1 MRCLNF
7 FRTWALLGALL
18 LNSSLVSLASEPTTV
33 ADKDNGVAAAG
44 KLKDLD
50 GHFPF
55 QVPTDLAQWEKRA
68 EEVRQ
73 QLRVALGIW
82 PMPKLAEVKAVR
94 HSKHVMD
101 GYTVENV
108 FFESLPGFYVTGNLY
123 LPTDVAPGKKIPGVL
138 CPHGHWTEARFY
150 DLGEAE
156 RNRLLANGEE
166 RFESGARN
174 HIQARCVHLAR
185 MGCAVFHWD
194 MVGYCDSQQI
204 NFDRAHRFANQE
216 RNLEMNEDG
225 WLLFS
230 PKAEEL
236 GQSVMGLQTINTIQA
251 VNFLQSLPE
260 VDSSKLGITG
270 ASGGGTQTFIGAA
283 LDPRLSVAFPA
294 VMVSTSMQGG
304 CTCENA
310 CGLRV
315 ATGNIEIAALIA
327 PRPLGM
333 TAAND
338 WTKDMAKDGFP
349 ELQGLYGLYGK
360 KDHVALFPSLHYGH
374 NYNHVSRV
382 AMYGWFNQHWG
393 LGHKMPVL
401 ERDYQVLTKPDL
413 TVWTADYPRPESGVG
428 FERKLTKAWA
438 EDQSQQIKPGLKE
451 AAGTE
456 GYKKSVEI
464 IRQGWKGLLGP
475 GIDAFR
481 DGVMEVD
488 PASLQ
493 QEIARGEL
501 KHPAIAESV
510 RVGATGNLQGK
521 KALIVVSDLG
531 SDALAAKDGVLADRI
546 QQAKKSS
553 EWKVVAGDL
562 IGQRSKLHNGE
573 ASFASLQPLV
583 SNPRLS
589 AAYTYG
595 YNWPVAV
602 KRAQQLLVMI
612 AALRKGGV
620 EHIELVGAGDL
631 AISAV
636 AAAFQAGGE
645 VQGVSVEIGAEQL
658 SGAESI
664 KSIEFFPGSA
674 RYFGVPGLLLVAP
687 TASKSLR
694 LDGKEV
700 SPAAAIEGM

>member
-1 MRCLNF
+1 MRCLKLV
-7 FRTWALLGALL
+7 RTWALLSALVV
-18 LNSSLVSLASEPTTV
+18 NSSPVGVASEPTAV
-33 ADKDNGVAAAG
+33 ADKGDGVAAAG
-44 KLKDLD
+44 TLKDLD

-55 QVPTDLAQWEKRA
+55 TVPADLAQWEKRA
-68 EEVRQ
+68 EAVRQ

-123 LPTDVAPGKKIPGVL
+123 MPTNVAPGAKIPGVL

-150 DLGEAE
+150 DLGEGE
-156 RNRLLANGEE
+156 RNRLLASGEE

-174 HIQARCVHLAR
+174 HIQARCVQLAR

-194 MVGYCDSQQI
+194 MIGYCDSQQI
-204 NFDRAHRFANQE
+204 NFDRSHRFANQE
-216 RNLEMNEDG
+216 RNLEMNDDG

-236 GQSVMGLQTINTIQA
+236 GQSVMGLQTINTIQC

-260 VDSSKLGITG
+260 IDGSKLGITG

-327 PRPLGM
+327 PRPMGM

-338 WTKDMAKDGFP
+338 WTKNMAQDGFP
-349 ELQGLYGLYGK
+349 QLQGLYGLYGK
-360 KDHVALFPSLHYGH
+360 KENVALFPSLHYGH

-382 AMYGWFNQHWG
+382 SMYGWFNQHWDLG
-393 LGHKMPVL
+393 LKAPVL
-401 ERDYQVLTKPDL
+401 EQDFQVLTRPDL
-413 TVWTADYPRPESGVG
+413 TVWTADHPRPESGIG
-428 FERKLTKAWA
+428 FERKLTKAWS
-438 EDQSQQIKPGLKE
+438 ESQSQQIKPGLKE
-451 AAGTE
+451 ATDSAA
-456 GYKKSVEI
+456 YKNSVEVI
-464 IRQGWKGLLGP
+464 SQGWKGLLGP
-475 GIDAFR
+475 GIEAFR
-481 DGVMEVD
+481 DGAMEVE

-501 KHPAIAESV
+501 KHPAIAESI

-521 KALIVVSDLG
+521 KALIVVSDIG
-531 SDALAAKDGVLADRI
+531 SDALTGSEGAIAERI
-546 QQAKKSS
+546 KQAKGSS
-553 EWKVVAGDL
+553 DWKVVAGDL
-562 IGQRSKLHNGE
+562 IGQRSKLHYGE
-573 ASFASLQPLV
+573 SSFDSLQPLV
-583 SNPRLS
+583 GNPRLS

-602 KRAQQLLVMI
+602 KRTQQLLVMI

-620 EHIELVGAGDL
+620 EHIELVGTGDVAL
-631 AISAV
+631 SAA
-636 AAAFQAGGE
+636 AAAFQAGE
-645 VQGVSVEIGAEQL
+645 DVQGLAIDIGAEQL
-658 SGAESI
+658 KGAESI
-664 KSIEFFPGSA
+664 KAIEFFPGSA
-674 RYFGVPGLLLVAP
+674 RYFGLSGLVLVAP
-687 TASKSLR
+687 QASKSLR
-694 LDGKEV
+694 LEGKPISPVEV
-700 SPAAAIEGM
+700 IEGL

>member
-1 MRCLNF
+1 MRCLKF

-18 LNSSLVSLASEPTTV
+18 LNSSIVSLASEPTTV

-55 QVPTDLAQWEKRA
+55 QVPADLAQWEKRA

-401 ERDYQVLTKPDL
+401 ERDYQVLTRPAL
-413 TVWTADYPRPESGVG
+413 TVWTADHPRPESGVG

-451 AAGTE
+451 AADAE

-531 SDALAAKDGVLADRI
+531 SDALTAADGVLADRI

-573 ASFASLQPLV
+573 ASFANLQPLV

-620 EHIELVGAGDL
+620 EHIELVGAGDV

>member
-18 LNSSLVSLASEPTTV
+18 LNSSIVSLASEPTTV

-55 QVPTDLAQWEKRA
+55 TVPTDLAQWEKRA

-401 ERDYQVLTKPDL
+401 ERDYQVLTRPDL
-413 TVWTADYPRPESGVG
+413 TVWTADHPRPESGVG

-451 AAGTE
+451 TVDSE

-475 GIDAFR
+475 GIGAFR
-481 DGVMEVD
+481 DGAMEVD

-531 SDALAAKDGVLADRI
+531 SDALTATDGVLADRI

-658 SGAESI
+658 KGAESI

>member
-18 LNSSLVSLASEPTTV
+18 LNSSIVSLASEPTTV

-55 QVPTDLAQWEKRA
+55 TVPTDLAQWEKRA

-401 ERDYQVLTKPDL
+401 ERDYQVLTRPDL
-413 TVWTADYPRPESGVG
+413 TVWTADHPRPESGVG

-451 AAGTE
+451 TVDSE

-475 GIDAFR
+475 GIGAFR
-481 DGVMEVD
+481 DGAMEVD

-531 SDALAAKDGVLADRI
+531 SDALTATDGVLADRI

-620 EHIELVGAGDL
+620 EYIELVGAGDL

-658 SGAESI
+658 KGAESI

>member
-18 LNSSLVSLASEPTTV
+18 LNSSIVSLASEPTTV

>member
-1 MRCLNF
+1 MRCLNLV
-7 FRTWALLGALL
+7 RTWALLSALV
-18 LNSSLVSLASEPTTV
+18 LNSSVFSMASEPTTV
-33 ADKDNGVAAAG
+33 ADKGDGVATAG
-44 KLKDLD
+44 TLKDLD

-55 QVPTDLAQWEKRA
+55 TVPADLAQWEKRA
-68 EEVRQ
+68 EAVRQ
-73 QLRVALGIW
+73 QLRVALGVW

-123 LPTDVAPGKKIPGVL
+123 MPTHVAPGAKIPGVL

-150 DLGEAE
+150 DVGEGE
-156 RNRLLANGEE
+156 RNRLLASGEE
-166 RFESGARN
+166 RFESAARN
-174 HIQARCVHLAR
+174 HIQARCVQLAR

-194 MVGYCDSQQI
+194 MIGYCDSQQI
-204 NFDRAHRFANQE
+204 NFDRSHRFANQE
-216 RNLEMNEDG
+216 RNLEMNEEG

-236 GQSVMGLQTINTIQA
+236 GQSVMGLQTINTIQC

-260 VDSSKLGITG
+260 IDGSKLGITG

-338 WTKDMAKDGFP
+338 WTKNMAQDGYP
-349 ELQGLYGLYGK
+349 QLQGLYGLYGK
-360 KDHVALFPSLHYGH
+360 KENVALFPSLHYGH

-382 AMYGWFNQHWG
+382 SMYGWFNQYWG
-393 LGHKMPVL
+393 LGHKTPVL
-401 ERDYQVLTKPDL
+401 EQDFQILTRPDL
-413 TVWTADYPRPESGVG
+413 TVWTADHPKPESGIG
-428 FERKLTKAWA
+428 FERRLTKAWS
-438 EDQSQQIKPGLKE
+438 ESQSQQIKPGLKE
-451 AAGTE
+451 AADSE
-456 GYKKSVEI
+456 AYKKSLEI
-464 IRQGWKGLLGP
+464 IGQGWKGLLGP
-475 GIDAFR
+475 TIESFR

-501 KHPAIAESV
+501 KHPAIAESI

-521 KALIVVSDLG
+521 KALIVISDLG
-531 SDALAAKDGVLADRI
+531 SDALAGSEGTVAERI
-546 QQAKKSS
+546 KQAKASP

-562 IGQRSKLHNGE
+562 IGQRSKLHHGE
-573 ASFASLQPLV
+573 SSSATMQPLV
-583 SNPRLS
+583 GNPRLS

-602 KRAQQLLVMI
+602 KRTQQLLVMI

-620 EHIELVGAGDL
+620 EHIELVGSGDA
-631 AISAV
+631 AISAA

-645 VQGVSVEIGAEQL
+645 VQGVAIEIGSEQL
-658 SGAESI
+658 KSADSI
-664 KSIEFFPGSA
+664 RSIEFFPGSA
-674 RYFGVPGLLLVAP
+674 RYFGVPGLMLVAP
-687 TASKSLR
+687 QASKSLR
-694 LDGKEV
+694 FEGKQISPVEV
-700 SPAAAIEGM
+700 IEGL

>member
-1 MRCLNF
+1 MRCLKF

-18 LNSSLVSLASEPTTV
+18 LNSSIVSLASEPTTV

-55 QVPTDLAQWEKRA
+55 QVPADLAQWEKRA

-393 LGHKMPVL
+393 LGHKVPVL
-401 ERDYQVLTKPDL
+401 ERDYQVLTRPDL
-413 TVWTADYPRPESGVG
+413 TVWTADHPRPESGVG

-451 AAGTE
+451 AADAE

-531 SDALAAKDGVLADRI
+531 SDALTAKDGVLADRI

-573 ASFASLQPLV
+573 ASFANLQPLV

-620 EHIELVGAGDL
+620 EHIELVGAGDV

>member
-7 FRTWALLGALL
+7 FRIWTLVGALL
-18 LNSSLVSLASEPTTV
+18 LNSSIVSSASEPTTV

-55 QVPTDLAQWEKRA
+55 TVPTDLAQWEKRA

-401 ERDYQVLTKPDL
+401 ERDYQVLTRPDL
-413 TVWTADYPRPESGVG
+413 TVWTADHPRPESGVG

-451 AAGTE
+451 TVDSE

-475 GIDAFR
+475 GIGAFR
-481 DGVMEVD
+481 DGAMEVD

-531 SDALAAKDGVLADRI
+531 SDALTATDGVLADRI

-658 SGAESI
+658 KGAESI

>member
-1 MRCLNF
+1 MRNLRF
-7 FRTWALLGALL
+7 FKTSALIVTLLLGSWGGAILDQPATAGERTD
-18 LNSSLVSLASEPTTV
+18 S
-33 ADKDNGVAAAG
+33 VAAAG

-55 QVPTDLAQWEKRA
+55 DVPTDLQQWEKRA
-68 EEVRQ
+68 EAVRQ

-82 PMPKLAEVKAVR
+82 PMPQLAEMKSVR
-94 HSKHVMD
+94 HSKRAMQ

-123 LPTDVAPGKKIPGVL
+123 MPEKVEPGTKIPAVL

-150 DLGEAE
+150 DLSEGE
-156 RNRLLANGEE
+156 RNRLLASGEE
-166 RFESGARN
+166 RFESAARN
-174 HIQARCVHLAR
+174 HIQARCVHLAK

-204 NFDRAHRFANQE
+204 NFDRSHRFGKQE
-216 RNLEMNEDG
+216 RSLEMNDDG

-251 VNFLQSLPE
+251 TNFLLSLPE
-260 VDSSKLGITG
+260 VDAKKVGITG

-338 WTKDMAKDGFP
+338 WTKNMAQDGFP
-349 ELQGLYGLYGK
+349 QLQGLYGLYGK
-360 KDHVALFPSLHYGH
+360 KEHVALFPSLHYGH

-382 AMYGWFNQHWG
+382 SMYGWFNQHWG
-393 LGHKMPVL
+393 LGHPMPVL
-401 ERDYQVLTKPDL
+401 ERDFEVLTRPDL
-413 TVWTADYPRPESGVG
+413 TVWNAAHPQPKGGID
-428 FERKLTKAWA
+428 FERQLTKAWDLNQA
-438 EDQSQQIKPGLKE
+438 QQIKPGLK
-451 AAGTE
+451 ADPKSDA
-456 GYKKSVEI
+456 YAKSVEVL
-464 IRQGWKGLLGP
+464 RQGWKGLLGP
-475 GIDAFR
+475 DIGEFR
-481 DGVMEVD
+481 GGKMEVD

-501 KHPAIAESV
+501 THPGLAESV
-510 RVGATGNLQGK
+510 RVAATGNLRGK
-521 KALIVVSDLG
+521 KALIVVSDRGADVLTAREG
-531 SDALAAKDGVLADRI
+531 SIAGKI
-546 QQAKKSS
+546 KQARESG
-553 EWKVVAGDL
+553 EWKIVAGDL
-562 IGQRSKLHNGE
+562 IGQRSQIHTGE
-573 ASFASLQPLV
+573 ASESAWQPLV

-589 AAYTYG
+589 AAYTFG

-602 KRAQQLLVMI
+602 KRTHQLLVMI
-612 AALRKGGV
+612 AALREGGV
-620 EHIELVGAGDL
+620 DHVELVGLDDA
-631 AISAV
+631 AISA
-636 AAAFQAGGE
+636 AAAALQSGNE
-645 VQGVSVEIGAEQL
+645 VNRISVQITGQQL
-658 SGAESI
+658 KSAESI
-664 KSIEFFPGSA
+664 KAIGFFPGSG
-674 RYFGVPGLLLVAP
+674 RYYGVPGLMLVAP
-687 TASKSLR
+687 TSEKSLQ
-694 LDGKEV
+694 LDGAEV
-700 SPAAAIEGM
+700 AAAVVIDGM

>member
-1 MRCLNF
+1 
-7 FRTWALLGALL
+7 
-18 LNSSLVSLASEPTTV
+18 
-33 ADKDNGVAAAG
+33 
-44 KLKDLD
+44 
-50 GHFPF
+50 
-55 QVPTDLAQWEKRA
+55 
-68 EEVRQ
+68 
-73 QLRVALGIW
+73 
-82 PMPKLAEVKAVR
+82 
-94 HSKHVMD
+94 
-101 GYTVENV
+101 
-108 FFESLPGFYVTGNLY
+108 
-123 LPTDVAPGKKIPGVL
+123 
-138 CPHGHWTEARFY
+138 
-150 DLGEAE
+150 
-156 RNRLLANGEE
+156 
-166 RFESGARN
+166 
-174 HIQARCVHLAR
+174 
-185 MGCAVFHWD
+185 
-194 MVGYCDSQQI
+194 
-204 NFDRAHRFANQE
+204 
-216 RNLEMNEDG
+216 
-225 WLLFS
+225 
-230 PKAEEL
+230 
-236 GQSVMGLQTINTIQA
+236 
-251 VNFLQSLPE
+251 
-260 VDSSKLGITG
+260 
-270 ASGGGTQTFIGAA
+270 
-283 LDPRLSVAFPA
+283 
-294 VMVSTSMQGG
+294 
-304 CTCENA
+304 
-310 CGLRV
+310 V

-413 TVWTADYPRPESGVG
+413 TVWTTDHPRPESGVG

-451 AAGTE
+451 AADAE

-531 SDALAAKDGVLADRI
+531 SDALTAKDGVLADRI

-658 SGAESI
+658 KGAESI

>member
-1 MRCLNF
+1 MRCLKF
-7 FRTWALLGALL
+7 VRTWALLSAMFCA
-18 LNSSLVSLASEPTTV
+18 SSIKSFASEPVTV
-33 ADKDNGVAAAG
+33 ADKGNEVAAAG

-55 QVPTDLAQWEKRA
+55 TVPADLAQWEQRA
-68 EEVRQ
+68 DAVRQ

-123 LPTDVAPGKKIPGVL
+123 MPTDVAPGKKIPGVL

-156 RNRLLANGEE
+156 RNRLLATGEE

-174 HIQARCVHLAR
+174 HIQARCVQLAR

-204 NFDRAHRFANQE
+204 NFDRSHRFANQE
-216 RNLEMNEDG
+216 RGLEMNADG

-236 GQSVMGLQTINTIQA
+236 GQSVMGLQTINTIQC

-260 VDSSKLGITG
+260 IDSSKLGITG

-338 WTKDMAKDGFP
+338 WTRDMAKDGFP
-349 ELQGLYGLYGK
+349 QLQGLYGLYGK
-360 KDHVALFPSLHYGH
+360 KDQVALFPALHYGH
-374 NYNHVSRV
+374 NYNHVARV
-382 AMYGWFNQHWG
+382 SMYGWFNQFWG
-393 LGHKMPVL
+393 LGAQAPVL
-401 ERDYQVLTKPDL
+401 ERDFQVLTRPDL
-413 TVWTADYPRPESGVG
+413 TVWTADHPRPESGIG
-428 FERKLTKAWA
+428 FERKLTRAWA
-438 EDQSQQIKPGLKE
+438 ESQSQQMKPGLKE
-451 AAGTE
+451 AQDSEAF
-456 GYKKSVEI
+456 KKSAEM

-475 GIDAFR
+475 GIEAFR
-481 DGVMEVD
+481 DGAMEVI
-488 PASLQ
+488 PESLK
-493 QEIARGEL
+493 ESIARGEL
-501 KHPAIAESV
+501 KHPSIAESI
-510 RVGATGNLQGK
+510 RVGATGSLQGK

-531 SDALAAKDGVLADRI
+531 SDMLSSTDGFVADRI
-546 QQAKKSS
+546 QQAKGSG

-562 IGQRSKLHNGE
+562 IGQRSKLHYGE
-573 ASFASLQPLV
+573 ASFATLQPLV
-583 SNPRLS
+583 GNPRLS

-602 KRAQQLLVMI
+602 KRAQQLLAMI

-620 EHIELVGAGDL
+620 EHIEIVGSGDA
-631 AISAV
+631 AISAA

-645 VQGVSVEIGAEQL
+645 VQGLAIDIRAEQL
-658 SGAESI
+658 QSAESI

-674 RYFGVPGLLLVAP
+674 RYFGVPGLVLVAP
-687 TASKSLR
+687 TANKSLR
-694 LDGKEV
+694 YDGKEV
-700 SPAAAIEGM
+700 SPVAIIEGL